1 MIQYIPFT
9 QKMFSNNLSVN
20 VTSLQSKR
28 GEHEAGTVGHHYPM
42 VCTSMAA
49 NHGMQPWRR
58 YLLAFIFYNNSM
70 DAAGAAKLAA
80 LSNQI

>member
-9 QKMFSNNLSVN
+9 QKIFSNNLSVN

-42 VCTSMAA
+42 VCS
-49 NHGMQPWRR
+49 HGGVIYWLLFSIITPWMQR
-58 YLLAFIFYNNSM
+58 
-70 DAAGAAKLAA
+70 A
-80 LSNQI
+80 LRS

>member
-42 VCTSMAA
+42 DNGVPPVSTAAMVCS
-49 NHGMQPWRR
+49 HG
-58 YLLAFIFYNNSM
+58 
-70 DAAGAAKLAA
+70 GADRLTASFAVTVSQKWM
-80 LSNQI
+80 